1 METLDKAGV
10 YMNRKPSIMETKHR
24 NKVKIVKFIYKK
36 GETSKQEISRE
47 LGLSMP
53 TVLQNVK
60 ELLERGI
67 VIETGKYQSTGGR
80 KAGALSLAKDHKYAV
95 GIDVTRNHISMVL
108 VDTSGTVSVYK
119 RSKRFYEDSVEY
131 YESLGV
137 ELDSFLAENHI
148 DKNKV
153 LGVGLSIPG
162 IVDTTN
168 SILLR
173 THVFQVSNLSLKKFS
188 QFLKY
193 EVAFS
198 NDANSAAYAELK
210 EAAKNSIYLS
220 LSNTV
225 GGAVYIHDNIYMGDN
240 YKSAE
245 FGHMVIEPGG
255 RTCYCGKKG
264 CMDAYCSAQTL
275 SKYTD
280 DNLDLFFLK
289 LKEGNAECMK
299 AWQDYLDYL
308 AISIANLRMAFDCD
322 IILGGYLGGYL
333 EDYLAELGYQ
343 VMKYNN
349 FDIDTTY
356 IKSAA
361 YKKEAAAVG
370 AGIQFI
376 EKYFDSI
383 D

>member
-1 METLDKAGV
+1 MI
-10 YMNRKPSIMETKHR
+10 RKPSIMETKHR

-60 ELLERGI
+60 ELLGDGI
-67 VIETGKYQSTGGR
+67 VTEVGKYQSTGGR
-80 KAGALSLAKDHKYAV
+80 KAGALALAKGHKYAV
-95 GIDVTRNHISMVL
+95 GIDITKNHISMVL
-108 VDTSGTVSVYK
+108 VDTSGKVSVYK
-119 RSKRFYEDSVEY
+119 RLKRFYEDAIEY
-131 YESLGV
+131 YEVLGV
-137 ELDSFLAENHI
+137 ELEAFLNENQI

-162 IVDTTN
+162 IVDTSN

-173 THVFQVSNLSLKKFS
+173 THVFKVSNLSLKKFS

-193 EVAFS
+193 EVAFC
-198 NDANSAAYAELK
+198 NDANSAAYAELR
-210 EAAKNSIYLS
+210 ESAKNSIYLS

-225 GGAVYIHDNIYMGDN
+225 GGAVYINDEIYMGDN
-240 YKSAE
+240 FKSAE
-245 FGHMVIEPGG
+245 FGHMVLEPNG

-264 CMDAYCSAQTL
+264 CMDVYCSALNL

-280 DNLDLFFLK
+280 ENLDLFFNK
-289 LKEGNAECMK
+289 LKEDDKESKK
-299 AWQDYLDYL
+299 AWDEYINYL
-308 AISIANLRMAFDCD
+308 AIAVSNLRMAFDCD
-322 IILGGYLGGYL
+322 IILGGYVGGYL
-333 EDYLAELGYQ
+333 EEYLVELGQ
-343 VMKYNN
+343 AVMIYNN

-356 IKSAA
+356 IKSGK
-361 YKKEAAAVG
+361 YKIEAAAVG

-376 EKYFDSI
+376 ERYFNSI
-383 D
+383 Y

>member
-1 METLDKAGV
+1 ME
-10 YMNRKPSIMETKHR
+10 IKHR

-53 TVLQNVK
+53 TVLQNIK
-60 ELLERGI
+60 ELLDRGI
-67 VIETGKYQSTGGR
+67 VIETGKYRSTGGR
-80 KAGALSLAKDHKYAV
+80 KAGALSLAKGHKYAA
-95 GIDVTRNHISMVL
+95 GIDITKNHISMVL
-108 VDTSGTVSVYK
+108 VDTSGAVSVYK
-119 RSKRFYEDSVEY
+119 RLKRFYEDSVEY
-131 YESLGV
+131 YEGLGV
-137 ELDSFLAENHI
+137 ELEAFLAENHI

-173 THVFQVSNLSLKKFS
+173 THVFKVSNLSLKKFS
-188 QFLKY
+188 RFLKY
-193 EVAFS
+193 EVAFN
-198 NDANSAAYAELK
+198 NDANSAAYAELR

-225 GGAVYIHDNIYMGDN
+225 GGAVYIKDEIYMGDN
-240 YKSAE
+240 FKSAE
-245 FGHMVIEPGG
+245 FGHMVLKPGG

-264 CMDAYCSAQTL
+264 CMDAYCSALAL
-275 SKYTD
+275 SEYTD
-280 DNLDLFFLK
+280 DNLDQFFLQ
-289 LKEGNAECMK
+289 LKDGDKKCIK
-299 AWQDYLDYL
+299 AWQEYLDYL
-308 AISIANLRMAFDCD
+308 ALAVSNLRMAFDCD

-333 EDYLAELGYQ
+333 EDYLVELGSY
-343 VMKYNN
+343 VVKYNN

-356 IKSAA
+356 IRSGK

-376 EKYFDSI
+376 EKYFEAI